1 MKMNAVYV
9 LIGLILGLVACSCL
23 GKTREGFHHKKNK
36 YQEDKKQLQVAR
48 RRSQDVEHPRTF
60 RGRFISK

>member
-23 GKTREGFHHKKNK
+23 GKTREGFSTRKINIKKTRNNCIHCRPIVL
-36 YQEDKKQLQVAR
+36 EA
-48 RRSQDVEHPRTF
+48 
-60 RGRFISK
+60 